1 MRSDACMVVWNSLWM
16 RKLMGKL
23 GKTRRRKDK
32 NLRARILGLP
42 QLELFQEHLLGGTN
56 EDVEVKQWLWVQRTL
71 WREKWWEMRAIS
83 LWRASVV
90 KSISLTGSVWY
101 GIMVW
106 YGRYQVR
113 SRGREAAEIGLLIF
127 DILSACYVSGHLG
140 RPTTTSFSGYNP
152 IHHPFHYFFNINFD
166 VWHIF
171 FSVII

>member
-1 MRSDACMVVWNSLWM
+1 MVVWNSLWM

-101 GIMVW
+101 GMVW
-106 YGRYQVR
+106 EIPSAEQRT
-113 SRGREAAEIGLLIF
+113 RGRRDRASYLWYFVSLLRIRSSRAAHHYIIF
-127 DILSACYVSGHLG
+127 RLQSNTSPLSL
-140 RPTTTSFSGYNP
+140 
-152 IHHPFHYFFNINFD
+152 FF
-166 VWHIF
+166 
-171 FSVII
+171 